1 MPQEL
6 TIMLTDEEEG
16 QLRELSDHWGVPI
29 EEALRQVASDA
40 IGPALHMALHIKPH
54 DEREAAVLPPE
65 ECDDGI
71 PF

>member
-40 IGPALHMALHIKPH
+40 IGPALHMALKPH

-65 ECDDGI
+65 EDDGI

>member
-1 MPQEL
+1 MPQEI
-6 TIMLTDEEEG
+6 TITLTDEQAG

-54 DEREAAVLPPE
+54 DEREAAVLLPE
-65 ECDDGI
+65 YDDGI